1 MEFLDKID
9 ISKEM
14 LSNMPINNK
23 KNKEKYVAFIE
34 DLKNEYTE
42 IKNELYEEMKKR
54 YFNKTKDVKLNNDI
68 EKLEV
73 TLKDMEKVLHVLN
86 PLKTPYEKMGLDENI
101 WRLKRFYKDNLEN
114 VNKEI
119 LHCIDS
125 FESIGINLSA
135 DNFTYTKFTKEYMQ
149 IFFEEKNNLNSE
161 RLKKAF
167 EDIYWKCPEIIVH
180 LELNIRFLY
189 LQKENTIKKF
199 YEKAKDSILK
209 DLKLKESEV
218 YEKYIDLKK
227 NIENLI
233 DTDKYTILNNFL
245 DKKINI
251 NDYLPKKI
259 EKEYS
264 KLIDIS
270 LLENKETKESILKL
284 YNNISEYKD
293 FIKFKFIFT
302 DIKEHYM
309 EKDKYKKIYDDTLKK
324 IQIEEKKLEKLNES
338 KKTFFLFRKKDED
351 INVQY
356 SELIKNIQNLYKE
369 LDKVKIY
376 NKIYTDLNSE
386 ATIFDVFKFAYSF
399 KPYVRDISIIYNP
412 DITPEEIDQLIIDF
426 ENFVR
431 SSNLQII
438 NNILMLEDKDISLI
452 IKDRYSLLKFNITKD
467 DVQEQNID
475 VLYQTLKKLKLD
487 IDIERAGMNI
497 NQIYEIYSLY
507 ENIN

>member
-54 YFNKTKDVKLNNDI
+54 YFDKTKDVKLNNDI

-167 EDIYWKCPEIIVH
+167 EDIY
-180 LELNIRFLY
+180 
-189 LQKENTIKKF
+189 
-199 YEKAKDSILK
+199 
-209 DLKLKESEV
+209 
-218 YEKYIDLKK
+218 
-227 NIENLI
+227 
-233 DTDKYTILNNFL
+233 
-245 DKKINI
+245 
-251 NDYLPKKI
+251 
-259 EKEYS
+259 
-264 KLIDIS
+264 
-270 LLENKETKESILKL
+270 
-284 YNNISEYKD
+284 
-293 FIKFKFIFT
+293 
-302 DIKEHYM
+302 
-309 EKDKYKKIYDDTLKK
+309 
-324 IQIEEKKLEKLNES
+324 
-338 KKTFFLFRKKDED
+338 
-351 INVQY
+351 
-356 SELIKNIQNLYKE
+356 
-369 LDKVKIY
+369 
-376 NKIYTDLNSE
+376 
-386 ATIFDVFKFAYSF
+386 
-399 KPYVRDISIIYNP
+399 
-412 DITPEEIDQLIIDF
+412 
-426 ENFVR
+426 
-431 SSNLQII
+431 
-438 NNILMLEDKDISLI
+438 
-452 IKDRYSLLKFNITKD
+452 
-467 DVQEQNID
+467 
-475 VLYQTLKKLKLD
+475 
-487 IDIERAGMNI
+487 
-497 NQIYEIYSLY
+497 
-507 ENIN
+507 